1 MTKRFEPSAYE
12 LHNADASSAV
22 IFLCDHASN
31 KVPDALGTL
40 GLEGSE
46 FAAHIAYDIGA
57 ASLTRALA
65 DRFAAPAF
73 LARWSRLLV
82 DLNRGADDPT
92 VVMKLSDG
100 RIIPGNRDLGQA
112 GIADRIARYHAPY
125 HDAIAA
131 RIASARAGGIVPVLV
146 SMHSFTPIWRG
157 KLRPWHIG
165 VLWDKDGRLAKPLLA
180 RLQREGDIVA
190 GDNEPYSGALEN
202 DCLYRHGTMNGLPH
216 VLVEVR
222 QDLIGNPQ
230 GIALWA
236 ARLED
241 ILRDAIEAM
250 GAPTIQFTR
259 PLKPVTKG
267 PAMDEKTRTEL
278 EAAAFR
284 RLVAHLRARTDVQNI
299 DMMNLAGFCRNC
311 LGDWYREAAAEKG
324 IVLEKDQAREIVYG
338 MPPAEWK
345 KRYQKES
352 SPEQQAQFAKAVS
365 QKTHS

>member
-1 MTKRFEPSAYE
+1 MTKAFETSAYE
-12 LHNADASSAV
+12 LHNENASGAV

-31 KVPDALGTL
+31 KVPDELGHL
-40 GLEGSE
+40 GLDASE
-46 FAAHIAYDIGA
+46 FTAHIAYDIGA
-57 ASLTRALA
+57 AHLTRALA

-100 RIIPGNRDLGQA
+100 RIIPGNRALDRG
-112 GIADRIARYHAPY
+112 GIEDRIARYYAPY
-125 HDAIAA
+125 HDAIAQ
-131 RIASARAGGIVPVLV
+131 RIALARAGGIVPVLI
-146 SMHSFTPIWRG
+146 SMHSFTPVWRG
-157 KLRPWHIG
+157 KPRPWHIG
-165 VLWDKDGRLAKPLLA
+165 VLWDKDSRLAKPLLA
-180 RLQREGDIVA
+180 RLQREADIVA
-190 GDNEPYSGALEN
+190 GDNEPYTGALEN

-222 QDLIGNPQ
+222 QDLIADPQ
-230 GIALWA
+230 GVALWA
-236 ARLED
+236 ARLER
-241 ILRDAIEAM
+241 ILRDAIEIM
-250 GAPTIQFTR
+250 GPAAIQFTR
-259 PLKPVTKG
+259 PLTVATKG

-352 SPEQQAQFAKAVS
+352 SPEQQAQFAKAMN